1 MRSQGVETEVSGR
14 LAPGWEVAGGY
25 TFNTTRY
32 LKDNTNGGAAF
43 RTFTP
48 RHIFQLWTTYQ
59 LPGQWNRWSVGG
71 GVNVKSGIYTES
83 AAQGPVSGS
92 SVRVSQGGYAIWNAR
107 VGYRVNEHVSMG
119 LNVNNLFDK
128 VYYQRL
134 GNADMGNAYGEPR
147 SVMLSMRVKY

>member
-1 MRSQGVETEVSGR
+1 M
-14 LAPGWEVAGGY
+14 AGGY

-32 LKDNTNGGAAF
+32 LKDRANGGAPF

-59 LPGQWNRWSVGG
+59 LPGPWNRWSVGG
-71 GVNVKSGIYTES
+71 GVNVKSGIYAES
-83 AAQGPVSGS
+83 AAQGPVRGS
-92 SVRVSQGGYAIWNAR
+92 ATRVSQGGYAVWNAR
-107 VGYRVNEHVSMG
+107 IGYRVDEHISLA

-147 SVMLSMRVKY
+147 SFMLNMRVKY